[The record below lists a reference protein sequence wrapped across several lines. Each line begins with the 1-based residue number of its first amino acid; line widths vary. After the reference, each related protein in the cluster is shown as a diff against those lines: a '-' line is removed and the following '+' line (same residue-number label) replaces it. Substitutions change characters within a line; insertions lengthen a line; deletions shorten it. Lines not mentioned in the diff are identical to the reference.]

1 MKFFDFPVQ
10 TYVRSHKTSIWDDVL
25 WFFNTWRGRS
35 VNMLLVLSDKWY
47 FRSQI
52 TTLIT
57 LRKWQSLR
65 SSTCRNTFFLLNL
78 FCSNTIL
85 ADLTEW
91 SFYRKPRM
99 VTLCTDMNIY
109 EEMIAYLS
117 IGIWLYFVTKI
128 DLIIDDSFRVSLFIN
143 FGCLQDLE
151 GAFWHFYD
159 KWTYFTWPWLMEI

>member
-1 MKFFDFPVQ
+1 MFFDFSTPGEVGQ
-10 TYVRSHKTSIWDDVL
+10 LTCFLSCLINDTL
-25 WFFNTWRGRS
+25 GRKLHFDYLARMTES
-35 VNMLLVLSDKWY
+35 TVINMSPYL
-47 FRSQI
+47 
-52 TTLIT
+52 
-57 LRKWQSLR
+57 
-65 SSTCRNTFFLLNL
+65 FLLNL

-91 SFYRKPRM
+91 SFYGKPRM
-99 VTLCTDMNIY
+99 VTLSTDMNIH

-159 KWTYFTWPWLMEI
+159 KWTYFTGQWLMEI